1 MDILLK
7 SQELRDKLGVDYNS
21 PIDVFAL
28 ANTIEKLTIIKMPM
42 GDNLSGL
49 YLNASGLNFIGI
61 NSNMSLGRQR
71 FSLGHELYHL
81 FYDKNLT
88 AICFRFNC
96 NDNEIERIADMFA
109 AFLLMPPASL
119 MNKVKSF
126 EEKDINIKQVI
137 QLEQY
142 YGVSHQAMLN
152 QLVNLEIIPQNN
164 ANDMKKGVL
173 KVAEELGYDTN
184 LYHALPQ
191 DEQYKT
197 NGYLIEQVFNAF
209 GKNKISDSK
218 FEEILL
224 NVFRDDIVF
233 GKDDEEEIDD

>member
-1 MDILLK
+1 
-7 SQELRDKLGVDYNS
+7 
-21 PIDVFAL
+21 
-28 ANTIEKLTIIKMPM
+28 
-42 GDNLSGL
+42 
-49 YLNASGLNFIGI
+49 
-61 NSNMSLGRQR
+61 
-71 FSLGHELYHL
+71 
-81 FYDKNLT
+81 
-88 AICFRFNC
+88 
-96 NDNEIERIADMFA
+96 MFA